1 MAPAIAISEPNGSAH
16 VNGPR
21 RCVADG
27 TLDITVMGMNSG
39 TAMDGI
45 DCALVRYRQA
55 SPEAPLHMEILKVRQ
70 PFSSHFLQS
79 CSAELKNRPNAVRRV
94 PRPARYQKARPHH
107 ASRNKNYSLPHVPA
121 ERPARQHVR
130 RDSQALL

>member
-1 MAPAIAISEPNGSAH
+1 MVTSIEFSEPNGSAH
-16 VNGPR
+16 VNGSH

-45 DCALVRYRQA
+45 DCALVRYRQD

-70 PFSSHFLQS
+70 LSSG
-79 CSAELKNRPNAVRRV
+79 
-94 PRPARYQKARPHH
+94 
-107 ASRNKNYSLPHVPA
+107 
-121 ERPARQHVR
+121 
-130 RDSQALL
+130 LL

>member
-1 MAPAIAISEPNGSAH
+1 MVTSIGYPEPNGSAH
-16 VNGPR
+16 VNGTR

-55 SPEAPLHMEILKVRQ
+55 SPEAPLHMEILKVWR
-70 PFSSHFLQS
+70 FSERRF
-79 CSAELKNRPNAVRRV
+79 CPN
-94 PRPARYQKARPHH
+94 Q
-107 ASRNKNYSLPHVPA
+107 L
-121 ERPARQHVR
+121 
-130 RDSQALL
+130 

>member
-1 MAPAIAISEPNGSAH
+1 MVTSVGISGPNGSARIK
-16 VNGPR
+16 GTR

-70 PFSSHFLQS
+70 FSI
-79 CSAELKNRPNAVRRV
+79 R
-94 PRPARYQKARPHH
+94 
-107 ASRNKNYSLPHVPA
+107 SLFSIYFSGTDKSP
-121 ERPARQHVR
+121 
-130 RDSQALL
+130 

>member
-1 MAPAIAISEPNGSAH
+1 MVTSVGFPEPNGSAH
-16 VNGPR
+16 VNGTR

-55 SPEAPLHMEILKVRQ
+55 SPEAPLHMEILKVRR
-70 PFSSHFLQS
+70 FSESRFFQS
-79 CSAELKNRPNAVRRV
+79 TLAELTNRPKTVRRV
-94 PRPARYQKARPHH
+94 PRSGGYQEARPRH
-107 ASRNKNYSLPHVPA
+107 ASRNKIYSLPHVPA
-121 ERPARQHVR
+121 ECPARQHVR